1 MDGDDPLVRLTA
13 RIPDVSCTM
22 SRSSGASGRGSFS
35 PARSGLRSQHAERL
49 RRWILHSTCANDASQ
64 SLAVTGSLVGADEG
78 KPGSSMKHSGAD
90 HFICFIRTLA

>member
-13 RIPDVSCTM
+13 RIPDGELHHEPVRRRLGQAIVL
-22 SRSSGASGRGSFS
+22 SRSIRFFG
-35 PARSGLRSQHAERL
+35 QHAERL

-90 HFICFIRTLA
+90 HFICFMRTLA